1 MHGCIVQRSHGGS
14 VEEGCGVGSAW
25 EGVNGGVLRLPAPTV
40 SAQGARTHRTVVT
53 GHDEVHGARDSR
65 DCAVRQSEDRE
76 VERGDPGIPS
86 NMGRHLPRCVRP
98 PTPHLDWLERGSL
111 TARFVHSRRLGRK
124 GGDRSPGHKGPRGL
138 QGHYFGFP
146 YRQAHGCGQHQE
158 LRSDR

>member
-1 MHGCIVQRSHGGS
+1 MGGGCNGRPRSPSGAGGQGRGGGLLTGSDESGRPPKLFRPPPTPHGSAFGRPRVMHGCIVQRSHGGS
-14 VEEGCGVGSAW
+14 VEEGCGVGSAL

-98 PTPHLDWLERGSL
+98 PTPNLD
-111 TARFVHSRRLGRK
+111 RR
-124 GGDRSPGHKGPRGL
+124 P
-138 QGHYFGFP
+138 
-146 YRQAHGCGQHQE
+146 
-158 LRSDR
+158 